1 MEVKSFSEAP
11 EGLDCRTDGTP
22 VTRLAVFTLL
32 QEVLAP
38 TVVGVLVENPP
49 AIKHFAGV
57 DLFPAELLQ
66 K

>member
-11 EGLDCRTDGTP
+11 EGLDRGTDGTP

-38 TVVGVLVENPP
+38 TVVRMLIENPP
-49 AIKHFAGV
+49 AVEHFAGV